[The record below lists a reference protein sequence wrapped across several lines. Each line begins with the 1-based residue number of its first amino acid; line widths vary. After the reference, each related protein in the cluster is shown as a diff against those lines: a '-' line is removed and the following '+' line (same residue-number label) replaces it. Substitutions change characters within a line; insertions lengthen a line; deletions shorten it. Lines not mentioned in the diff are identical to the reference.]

1 MSTDCRVFKQDIKFN
16 KNNRMIITMTQ
27 VVDNITDSD
36 LIERIMQA
44 CEWQIPSEVGFIGEL
59 SSEDFNTVANANLE
73 EGLELRVEISY

>member
-1 MSTDCRVFKQDIKFN
+1 MGIYCRVFKQDIKFN
-16 KNNRMIITMTQ
+16 KNDRMIITMTQ

-36 LIERIMQA
+36 LIERITQA
-44 CEWQIPSEVGFIGEL
+44 CGWQIQSEVGFIGEL